1 MGSLFS
7 GSGGQT
13 SSGSSSSTASTNF
26 TPEYNDYVSNILQK
40 AQGLGNTPFP
50 YYDTSTMF
58 APFSQDQMAAQ
69 SMARQGANA
78 WQPYGTAATGALS
91 NVSGY
96 NPMNEAAPFFNR
108 AASGPD
114 PYAAGAG
121 YLSAGAQTWG
131 APQQQQYSNQFAEG
145 AINRANELSTRN
157 FLEKTMPGINDQFV
171 KSGGGLGRGR
181 YQEFASR
188 AVRDLANEQSGNA
201 QTTMANNYWQGANQF
216 NTDMSRFG
224 QTGAQLGSLAGSS
237 MGALGN
243 LGSQAAN
250 VTSGAINSGT
260 GLASA
265 YSGLGGALSNMNQQN
280 AGFLNQMGQQQQQQA
295 QLPLSANYQQFQNAA
310 QWPFQMV
317 NFMNA
322 AQRGLQIP
330 TNQNTQ
336 TQQSQSQSASSSAS
350 PFGSILAGA
359 GALGSIPGVS
369 DWVGKLFS
377 GGASNVTN
385 TAGAGGASTGANP
398 GNMNY
403 GGGSAQYPQFRRGG
417 AVSRFAQGGPAF
429 GPTVEPRGVLS
440 RRARRFAVGGSVPV
454 VRGARD
460 ASMRRMQGRMQGMPP
475 GGALGGAGGPP
486 MGMPPGALGGAGRGL
501 PMPPPP
507 GAGALSM
514 ME

>member
-1 MGSLFS
+1 
-7 GSGGQT
+7 
-13 SSGSSSSTASTNF
+13 
-26 TPEYNDYVSNILQK
+26 
-40 AQGLGNTPFP
+40 
-50 YYDTSTMF
+50 
-58 APFSQDQMAAQ
+58 
-69 SMARQGANA
+69 
-78 WQPYGTAATGALS
+78 
-91 NVSGY
+91 
-96 NPMNEAAPFFNR
+96 
-108 AASGPD
+108 
-114 PYAAGAG
+114 
-121 YLSAGAQTWG
+121 
-131 APQQQQYSNQFAEG
+131 
-145 AINRANELSTRN
+145 
-157 FLEKTMPGINDQFV
+157 MPGINDQFV

-295 QLPLSANYQQFQNAA
+295 QLPLSADYQQFQNAA

-377 GGASNVTN
+377 GGSGTSPQEQSGFPGASN
-385 TAGAGGASTGANP
+385 GAHTGGL
-398 GNMNY
+398 
-403 GGGSAQYPQFRRGG
+403 RRGG